1 MNKEHRAHTICQCC
15 GQAVIKPNLCII
27 KVPAKHESSA
37 IRLETLAN
45 IHGMNVARETTK
57 KSKYEIVPLST
68 DEKDLKKIAVL
79 DYMLK
84 SLIYLEKQAIRY
96 R

>member
-1 MNKEHRAHTICQCC
+1 MNKEHKAHTICQCC

-27 KVPAKHESSA
+27 KVPAKYENSA

-45 IHGMNVARETTK
+45 LHGMNVARETTK
-57 KSKYEIVPLST
+57 KNTYEFVPLSN
-68 DEKDLKKIAVL
+68 DEMDLKKIAVL

-84 SLIYLEKQAIRY
+84 SLIFLEKQAIRY